1 MGRITVKSGAVCLIS
16 VLALLALAACGGG
29 AASTNATAT
38 NGAVSGTTPSAADA
52 TFVDG
57 LCGAGRTFSDS
68 LTAVLK
74 EPGVLND
81 TNALV
86 AKLQGPYTTFA
97 QEFRKVKAPPDLV
110 QWQSDTAQALD
121 DAAAKVKAGA
131 GLNQILSS
139 GSQLVPS
146 VPKSASARL
155 SGLVAANADC
165 TAAGLS
171 FGTRQG

>member
-1 MGRITVKSGAVCLIS
+1 MARSTVKSMAVCLIS
-16 VLALLALAACGGG
+16 GLALLALAACGGG

-38 NGAVSGTTPSAADA
+38 SSAVAGTTPSAADA

-57 LCGAGRTFSDS
+57 LCSAGRTFSDS

-86 AKLQGPYTTFA
+86 AKLQGPYATFA

-110 QWQSDTAQALD
+110 QWQSDTAKALD

-131 GLNQILSS
+131 GLDQILRS

-155 SGLVAANADC
+155 SGLVAANANC